1 MREFAQRTGAI
12 LFYDRDKPYYEFTN
26 FSPHG
31 IQWEDKRYPTA
42 EHLFQAHKFFDTAP
56 LIAEEIRHL
65 SSARDALAKAGRH
78 RDRQRADWFTVNIGV
93 MDAVLHAKFTQHL
106 ELRELLLGT
115 QEAELIEDSPVD
127 AFWGWG
133 SDGMGSNELGRA
145 LMRLRERLR
154 ASI

>member
-1 MREFAQRTGAI
+1 MRCPSCCSR
-12 LFYDRDKPYYEFTN
+12 
-26 FSPHG
+26 FS
-31 IQWEDKRYPTA
+31 WLA
-42 EHLFQAHKFFDTAP
+42 VFQAHKFFDTAP

-115 QEAELIEDSPVD
+115 QEAELIEDSPVRASTVCVWTAVLMGWEWQVD